1 MEIGIAAWEF
11 PWLSP
16 EEVLEKARSYGLRWV
31 DIISPRP
38 EELPRWQRAMD
49 ATGVRVAAV
58 GSLSKMNATA
68 QPDVAEIQQMLLN
81 DIAAA
86 KALGCPY
93 SITYFGGNLAYDG
106 KAAMQRYKRNIRP
119 VLEGAERA
127 GVTILIETEYNRITT
142 DVTRTAEG
150 CLELVEYVD
159 SPFFKVN
166 FDPCN
171 LHIAGEEAFPYA
183 YELLRDHSPHMH
195 LKDAVKFNPYSHGFK
210 YRKVLQ
216 TDARG
221 SWVCVALGSGAM
233 NYEAFLRRLQQ
244 DNFQGVA
251 TIELHTLP
259 ELQEATFADS
269 VAYLQSKGLV
279 GGPEPVA
286 AAAR

>member
-16 EEVLEKARSYGLRWV
+16 EEILAKARSYGLRWV

-38 EELPRWQRAMD
+38 DELPRWQRALD

-58 GSLSKMNATA
+58 GSLSKLNAST
-68 QPDVAEIQQMLLN
+68 QPDVAEIQALLLN
-81 DIAAA
+81 DITAAS
-86 KALGCPY
+86 ALGCPY

-119 VLEGAERA
+119 VLEAAERA
-127 GVTILIETEYNRITT
+127 GVTLLIETEYNRIAT

-159 SPFFKVN
+159 SPFFKIN

-171 LHIAGEEAFPYA
+171 LHIAGEEAYPYA
-183 YELLRDHSPHMH
+183 YELLKDYSPHMH
-195 LKDAVKFNPYSHGFK
+195 LKDAVKFSPYTHGLK

-233 NYEAFLRRLQQ
+233 NYEAFLQHLQRDQ
-244 DNFQGVA
+244 FQGVA
-251 TIELHTLP
+251 TIELHTLS
-259 ELQEATFADS
+259 ELTEPTFADS
-269 VAYLQSKGLV
+269 VAYLRAKGLV
-279 GGPEPVA
+279 GEPEPA
-286 AAAR
+286 GAAAR